1 MAPTKPATNFSR
13 SKPVIRVVDVRRI
26 PGSTNDD
33 VKATGVDRIYD
44 LRSSEEAKEMWE
56 EYFCRR
62 NAFRELARSRI
73 VSLLDSVVDAIDAK
87 EAQTELLKDVG
98 VYFNV
103 TVSNTN

>member
-1 MAPTKPATNFSR
+1 MAPTKPAVNFSR
-13 SKPVIRVVDVRRI
+13 SKPVVRVVDVRRI

-44 LRSSEEAKEMWE
+44 LRSNEEAKAMWE

-62 NAFRELARSRI
+62 NAFREMARSKI
-73 VSLLDSVVDAIDAK
+73 VSLLDSVAEAIDAK
-87 EAQTELLKDVG
+87 EAKTELKRDVG

-103 TVSNTN
+103 IVSNTN